1 MHWWWIMV
9 LIVTFVKS
17 KNPLGIQQFSVT
29 HCFRRFQRVY
39 NKVRSNKRKGGK
51 MDFLNNNT
59 LIIVI
64 SIIFGAIF
72 FWSGFRIIK
81 KNKSAASWPTVAG
94 TIISAELESY
104 IDYDDDGDATT
115 MYRPLIIYQY
125 EVEGERYTNNRVK
138 VQKFAA
144 TSMQRVSRKKLEK
157 YPVGGVVEIH
167 YDPDNPNDAVLE
179 ISKSK
184 VNLPLIIGI
193 IFLLVALYTAYRMI

>member
-1 MHWWWIMV
+1 MPTNYCD
-9 LIVTFVKS
+9 LQS
-17 KNPLGIQQFSVT
+17 
-29 HCFRRFQRVY
+29 VY
-39 NKVRSNKRKGGK
+39 NKERRNERKGAK
-51 MDFLNNNT
+51 MDLFNTTT
-59 LIIVI
+59 LIILI
-64 SIIFGAIF
+64 SIVFGASF
-72 FWSGFRIIK
+72 VWSGFRIIK
-81 KNKSAASWPTVAG
+81 KNKTAASWPTVAG

-157 YPVGGVVEIH
+157 YPVGGAVDVH
-167 YDPDNPNDAVLE
+167 YNPDNPQDALLE

-193 IFLLVALYTAYRMI
+193 IFFVVALYTANRMI

>member
-1 MHWWWIMV
+1 
-9 LIVTFVKS
+9 
-17 KNPLGIQQFSVT
+17 
-29 HCFRRFQRVY
+29 
-39 NKVRSNKRKGGK
+39 
-51 MDFLNNNT
+51 
-59 LIIVI
+59 
-64 SIIFGAIF
+64 
-72 FWSGFRIIK
+72 
-81 KNKSAASWPTVAG
+81 
-94 TIISAELESY
+94 
-104 IDYDDDGDATT
+104 
-115 MYRPLIIYQY
+115 
-125 EVEGERYTNNRVK
+125 VEGERYTNNRVK